1 MSSVESCQSFQVN
14 ICEPGESCSGVA
26 MYSATGDTGN
36 DSADSCS
43 DGIIEEIT
51 EPGTTVF
58 IVAFT
63 GVNTPV

>member
-1 MSSVESCQSFQVN
+1 MYITFNVCQPSDS
-14 ICEPGESCSGVA
+14 SCSGVA
-26 MYSATGDTGN
+26 MYEGGFTNGDTGN
-36 DSADSCS
+36 DSVDTCS